1 MKTKIVA
8 TCKNFDQITLDK
20 PERQD
25 KHQPK
30 IILIKV
36 LNIELNRHE
45 WPQATWL
52 HEEMLQSYMT

>member
-8 TCKNFDQITLDK
+8 TCKNLDQITLDK

-30 IILIKV
+30 IILIKF
-36 LNIELNRHE
+36 ELNNFNVLMIKH
-45 WPQATWL
+45 
-52 HEEMLQSYMT
+52 

>member
-8 TCKNFDQITLDK
+8 TCKNLDQITLDK

-30 IILIKV
+30 MILIKV

-45 WPQATWL
+45 
-52 HEEMLQSYMT
+52 